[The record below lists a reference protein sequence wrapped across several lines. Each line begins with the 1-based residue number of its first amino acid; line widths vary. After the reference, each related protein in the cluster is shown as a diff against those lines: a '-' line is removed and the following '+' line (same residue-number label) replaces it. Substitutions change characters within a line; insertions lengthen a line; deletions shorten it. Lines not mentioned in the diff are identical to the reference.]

1 MAKEEMFTDLL
12 AAVAKSLKN
21 NMSHLSLDTGISQSS
36 VVKILQ
42 KHEWH
47 RYTIQMYQ
55 YRNEDN

>member
-1 MAKEEMFTDLL
+1 MFTDLL

-21 NMSHLSLDTGISQSS
+21 NVSHLSLGTGISQSS